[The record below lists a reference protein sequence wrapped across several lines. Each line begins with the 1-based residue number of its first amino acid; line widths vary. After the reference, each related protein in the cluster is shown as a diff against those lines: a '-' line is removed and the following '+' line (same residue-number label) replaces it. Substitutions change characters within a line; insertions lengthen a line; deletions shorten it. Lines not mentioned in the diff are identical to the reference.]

1 MDAIENTKEYF
12 KGTTTIGLA
21 CPEGVILA
29 TDKRAT
35 MGSLIAHKFVQKS
48 FKIDKHIGVTVAGM
62 VSDAQTL
69 VRWMQAEAR
78 LFKMRKGEEMSV
90 EAVATLMANILHGQR
105 YYPMIVQLIIGGV
118 DKTGAK
124 LFSIDPTGSVIE
136 DTVVSTGSGSP
147 VAYGVLEDNFK
158 PGITIDECTK
168 IGYRALKAAL
178 QRDAYTGNGIDMV
191 KITKEDGFQRI
202 SEDELN

>member
-1 MDAIENTKEYF
+1 
-12 KGTTTIGLA
+12 
-21 CPEGVILA
+21 
-29 TDKRAT
+29 
-35 MGSLIAHKFVQKS
+35 
-48 FKIDKHIGVTVAGM
+48 
-62 VSDAQTL
+62 
-69 VRWMQAEAR
+69 
-78 LFKMRKGEEMSV
+78 MSV
-90 EAVATLMANILHGQR
+90 EAAATLMANILHGQR